1 MGFFSFKTHDT
12 HKSIWNW
19 HTGLSFPVQMTDNKG
34 NRWIEDSYS
43 GYGMFGGKD
52 YYELLAEMNGKTTR
66 EEGILFYFGI
76 SCIRNKKTLQIFKG
90 SGVEFFNW
98 SSEKLVDNKSANELL
113 ETGEWEQ
120 HHLDFKNI
128 LYPNLTE
135 DMQWTWRNERT
146 DDCPW
151 QGFFSD
157 EDEDDVSEPEEEH
170 DNYEDKNWLFDEY

>member
-66 EEGILFYFGI
+66 EQGIDLYFAE
-76 SCIRNKKTLQIFKG
+76 SKNTLC
-90 SGVEFFNW
+90 
-98 SSEKLVDNKSANELL
+98 
-113 ETGEWEQ
+113 
-120 HHLDFKNI
+120 
-128 LYPNLTE
+128 PNLSE
-135 DMQWTWRNERT
+135 DMQWIWRNERT

-151 QGFFSD
+151 QGFFAN
-157 EDEDDVSEPEEEH
+157 EDDENDIIEYEEEH
-170 DNYEDKNWLFDEY
+170 EDYEDKNWLFDEY